1 MTKFKTLMMS
11 TILAS
16 GMIGAV
22 ALPASALTLGADAG
36 LSVDVGASVGNAGV
50 KADGAVKGNA
60 AANASETAKANANE
74 NSAVAAA
81 AEDPMIG
88 MESST
93 DSAFLGNVVVTS
105 DGKEI
110 GTIDKVWL
118 DAEGGSHVQVKLKDM
133 SGKDYDRFTIAVQ
146 PDLKADGT
154 LQLGWTEAELMA
166 ALEAE
171 VKAKAQSNG

>member
-11 TILAS
+11 TLLAS

-50 KADGAVKGNA
+50 KADGSVKGNA
-60 AANASETAKANANE
+60 AANVSETAKANANE

-81 AEDPMIG
+81 ADDPMMD
-88 MESST
+88 MEAST